1 MPKTANRNAET
12 ATWRCRNGQVR
23 YGWDAK
29 TAQIS
34 MSAKTA
40 ELGGGTCQPAGD
52 SESRPRSKRGKALT
66 AIVDMNIV
74 MNTSI
79 KHEGDIPGTLAFELT
94 PTTKTVAFVSPPGR
108 GRSLNVLSAQR
119 GVM

>member
-40 ELGGGTCQPAGD
+40 ELGGAHVNRQGTQSPDLGPKG
-52 SESRPRSKRGKALT
+52 ERP
-66 AIVDMNIV
+66 
-74 MNTSI
+74 
-79 KHEGDIPGTLAFELT
+79 
-94 PTTKTVAFVSPPGR
+94 
-108 GRSLNVLSAQR
+108 
-119 GVM
+119 